1 MAATDVPGGPSGGG
15 NWWDD
20 FLPGGQ
26 YFDEAIGT
34 GASIGGAIISSGA
47 SVEAAKISADSID
60 KQGERQDKLSRDLA
74 ATDIEY
80 ANEQRDITLGAS
92 DYTRVGSAS
101 AYAGMLDMM
110 GLDRSTMDFGTSG
123 SGGTGESGYTGG
135 GESSYTSGYN
145 YDLNRINKPN
155 ETVANAPR
163 YDFQA
168 DPGYQFR
175 LDEGNR
181 GLERSF
187 NARGGTKSG
196 AYDRALIDYNSGVAS
211 DEYGKIFDRL
221 ARTAGFGTGASGGTP
236 GAGTAAGMA
245 GIESANSISASGA
258 ARSQGQVASGNAWA
272 NAGNDIAGIWGNA

>member
-1 MAATDVPGGPSGGG
+1 MGWFT
-15 NWWDD
+15 D
-20 FLPGGQ
+20 FLKDNTG
-26 YFDEAIGT
+26 ELIGT
-34 GASIGGAIISSGA
+34 GASIGGAIISSDA
-47 SVEAAKISADSID
+47 SVEAAEINAASIEA
-60 KQGERQDKLSRDLA
+60 QGERQDKLSRDLA
-74 ATDIEY
+74 ATDIAY

-92 DYTRVGSAS
+92 DYTRVGSAA
-101 AYAGMLDMM
+101 AYASMLDMM
-110 GLDRSTMDFGTSG
+110 GLDRSTMDFGTGG
-123 SGGTGESGYTGG
+123 SVSGESGYTGG

-145 YDLNRINKPN
+145 YDLNRINAPN
-155 ETVANAPR
+155 EAVASAPK

-196 AYDRALIDYNSGVAS
+196 AYYRALIDYSQGVAS

-221 ARTAGFGTGASGGTP
+221 ARTAGFGATASGGAP
-236 GAGTAAGMA
+236 GAGTAAGLE
-245 GIESANSISASGA
+245 GIYAANSISAAGG

-272 NAGNDIAGIWGNA
+272 NAGNDIAQIWGSA